1 MTSKIYRPGA
11 GIMLMNND
19 GHIFVGQRLDNPS
32 QAANAKGG
40 IDEGETPKEAA
51 LRELLEEIGTNNAEI
66 IAEHPEPLDYDLP
79 EDIAKKLWNG
89 KYAGQRQFWFLM
101 RSFRADKDIN
111 LKLNILNWYPKWA
124 AVETL
129 PSLAVPFK
137 RDNIKSQDHF
147 CTSFA
152 KEL

>member
-1 MTSKIYRPGA
+1 MTSKIYRPCA

-32 QAANAKGG
+32 QALQMPQGG

-66 IAEHPEPLDYDLP
+66 IAEYPEPLDYDLP

-89 KYAGQRQFWFLM
+89 KYAVVNANSGF
-101 RSFRADKDIN
+101 
-111 LKLNILNWYPKWA
+111 
-124 AVETL
+124 
-129 PSLAVPFK
+129 
-137 RDNIKSQDHF
+137 
-147 CTSFA
+147 
-152 KEL
+152 